1 MFVQVRLQSNKLR
14 STPSYLG
21 PGVTSSFSLQDTRGW
36 NTREACVKSLHDTDE
51 EERWL
56 QNNCT
61 ISVQSFWLFWNTRS
75 PSCVH
80 IGLILSL
87 MIATIKL
94 ISDQCIGHYYVAM
107 HMHYSNKITNILF
120 VMLPQIHSQKMGG
133 KFILHCWIVTICSFV
148 NSLLTVSF
156 SWNNNPGRQLQRSKG
171 GETVVDVSG
180 KITFIC
186 FTCILHQLIARTP
199 PSNLFIK
206 YFGLVE
212 KNIDF
217 SISSLFQW
225 RQTFGSYSIA
235 KHC

>member
-21 PGVTSSFSLQDTRGW
+21 PGVTSRFSLQDTRGW

-94 ISDQCIGHYYVAM
+94 ISDRCIGHYYVAM
-107 HMHYSNKITNILF
+107 HLHYSNKITNILF
-120 VMLPQIHSQKMGG
+120 VMLPPNPFAEDGRKVYSA
-133 KFILHCWIVTICSFV
+133 
-148 NSLLTVSF
+148 LL
-156 SWNNNPGRQLQRSKG
+156 NCYNM
-171 GETVVDVSG
+171 
-180 KITFIC
+180 
-186 FTCILHQLIARTP
+186 
-199 PSNLFIK
+199 LFCK
-206 YFGLVE
+206 
-212 KNIDF
+212 
-217 SISSLFQW
+217 
-225 RQTFGSYSIA
+225 
-235 KHC
+235 